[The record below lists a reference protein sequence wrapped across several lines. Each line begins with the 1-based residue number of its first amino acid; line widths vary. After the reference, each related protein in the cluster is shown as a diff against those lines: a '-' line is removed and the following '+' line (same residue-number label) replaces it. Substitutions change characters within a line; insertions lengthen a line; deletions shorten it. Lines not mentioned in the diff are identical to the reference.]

1 MCEFL
6 PVACLSP
13 LVSSAVRCLVFA
25 ESSPVP
31 GTFSSLWSSTKR
43 SQNSD
48 SEREAFINPRGA
60 TYRVS
65 RKPSP
70 VELLMEMEDGDWER
84 LMKFALD
91 HNSNEERGSD
101 NRKMITK
108 GYGAAQGGT
117 G

>member
-1 MCEFL
+1 
-6 PVACLSP
+6 
-13 LVSSAVRCLVFA
+13 
-25 ESSPVP
+25 
-31 GTFSSLWSSTKR
+31 
-43 SQNSD
+43 
-48 SEREAFINPRGA
+48 
-60 TYRVS
+60 
-65 RKPSP
+65 
-70 VELLMEMEDGDWER
+70 MEMEDGDWER